1 MSIMSIGMA
10 GGYLL
15 WLKEKATFGPPFL
28 SGNRSSNDFAT
39 IILFATAAL
48 TSSYLF
54 YFA

>member
-1 MSIMSIGMA
+1 MFIVSSGMA
-10 GGYLL
+10 RGYLL

-28 SGNRSSNDFAT
+28 SGKGQNDFAT
-39 IILFATAAL
+39 INLCATAAA